1 MLGKNQVKWYT
12 YRGQYRAWDLGELFS
27 VKDAEL
33 NEMIQCYATAENN
46 QVVRDH
52 IDIKGHG
59 IKT

>member
-1 MLGKNQVKWYT
+1 MKRYT